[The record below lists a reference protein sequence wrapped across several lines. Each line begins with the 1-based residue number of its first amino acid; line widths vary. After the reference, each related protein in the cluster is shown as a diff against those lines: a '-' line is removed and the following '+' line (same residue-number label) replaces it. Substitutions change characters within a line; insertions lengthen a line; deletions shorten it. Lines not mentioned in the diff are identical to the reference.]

1 MFLGCSHFSNHDINF
16 MGNLVD
22 ITGKYKSW
30 DTMKYEYNLIDK
42 ETFRWVQQVH
52 AIPKLW
58 VEALN
63 KDSQLSVNLAIY
75 DHNLIK
81 ICQFDTL
88 DKLVTKELYKI
99 SLCSMYEKPTPKILE
114 STNLNWNEIYI
125 LPRKVSIDTN
135 LHVFQYTI
143 LNSILFLNK
152 SLFKFK
158 KVPSPLYS
166 FCKSANE
173 TLLHF
178 FCNIAKRLWNELQYF
193 VSLYLYIPEI
203 TQQDVL
209 FDILQSTKVINYSF
223 SSIICICQENMEL
236 FRLLV

>member
-1 MFLGCSHFSNHDINF
+1 
-16 MGNLVD
+16 
-22 ITGKYKSW
+22 
-30 DTMKYEYNLIDK
+30 
-42 ETFRWVQQVH
+42 
-52 AIPKLW
+52 
-58 VEALN
+58 
-63 KDSQLSVNLAIY
+63 
-75 DHNLIK
+75 
-81 ICQFDTL
+81 
-88 DKLVTKELYKI
+88 
-99 SLCSMYEKPTPKILE
+99 MYEKPTSKILE

-143 LNSILFLNK
+143 LNSILFLNE

-158 KVPSPLYS
+158 KVPSPLCS

-203 TQQDVL
+203 
-209 FDILQSTKVINYSF
+209 STECPFRHSAINKSN
-223 SSIICICQENMEL
+223 Q
-236 FRLLV
+236 LLVFKHYLYMSRKHGAVSFTSLKLYLIKIKAIKQNISPCRKRKNVEENEESLKNSEINR